1 MTFKLAIHGGKK
13 VRKNPMPYRFAF
25 GKKES
30 QEVSKMLKYYKFKN
44 EDPKYSG
51 LWEEKF
57 CNLFSKFL
65 GYNGYADAVA
75 TGTGAIYIAMKA
87 LELPKNS
94 DVLICPVT
102 CSGNLSCITEQG
114 HNPVLVDSEINS
126 YNVSLKKIKEKF
138 NKKIKLIQLTH
149 AAGEP
154 VKDIKEI
161 AKFAK
166 NNNIY
171 LLEDCSQS
179 IGATVNG
186 KKIGTFGDVAAFS
199 TMYRKNLA
207 ANSSGG
213 LVYTKNKNLFRKIL
227 AYGDRGKILWNKK
240 LDLRDPQFSL
250 FPALNWNT
258 DEFSCAIGYAN
269 LKRLKSTNYKRNQF
283 LKKLIKKINVKS
295 KVCSPYAYNNGFAP
309 FYFPIFVNEKKIKV
323 SKYKFAEALKAEGIG
338 LGEHYGCLVATWPW
352 ARKFFKNG
360 FSSKNAIETRD
371 SCFHLYLNEKYGDK
385 EVNDIIKAIIK
396 VENFFIKNEFK
407 TLQNNR

>member
-1 MTFKLAIHGGKK
+1 MVAKLAILGGKK
-13 VRKNPMPYRFAF
+13 IRKNPMPIRFAF
-25 GKKES
+25 GRKEN
-30 QEVSKMLKYYKFKN
+30 QEINKMIKYYKSRN

-51 LWEEKF
+51 LWEDKF
-57 CNLFSKFL
+57 CNLFTKFL
-65 GYNGYADAVA
+65 GGKGYADAVA

-94 DVLICPVT
+94 DILICPVT

-114 HNPVLVDSEINS
+114 HNPVLIDSENNS

-138 NKKIKLIQLTH
+138 TKKIKLIQLTH

-154 VKDIKEI
+154 VSDIKEI

-166 NNNIY
+166 KNNVY

-179 IGATVNG
+179 IGASVKG
-186 KKIGTFGDVAAFS
+186 KKIGTFGDIAAFS

-213 LVYTKNKNLFRKIL
+213 LVYTKNKNLFRKAL
-227 AYGDRGKILWNKK
+227 AYGDRGKILWNKQ
-240 LDLRDPQFSL
+240 LDLKDPKFSL

-258 DEFSCAIGYAN
+258 DEFSCAIGFAN
-269 LKRLKSTNYKRNQF
+269 LKRLKSTNYKRNRF
-283 LKKLIKKINVKS
+283 LKKLIKKINLES
-295 KVCSPYAYNNGFAP
+295 KICIPYNYNDGFAP

-323 SKYKFAEALKAEGIG
+323 SKYKFAKALKAEGVD

-352 ARKFFKNG
+352 AKGFFKSG
-360 FSSKNAIETRD
+360 FASKNAIKTRN
-371 SCFHLYLNEKYGDK
+371 SCFHLFMNEKYGDK
-385 EVNDIIKAIIK
+385 ELVDIIKAIRK
-396 VENFFIKNEFK
+396 VENFYIKSEFK
-407 TLQNNR
+407 TL